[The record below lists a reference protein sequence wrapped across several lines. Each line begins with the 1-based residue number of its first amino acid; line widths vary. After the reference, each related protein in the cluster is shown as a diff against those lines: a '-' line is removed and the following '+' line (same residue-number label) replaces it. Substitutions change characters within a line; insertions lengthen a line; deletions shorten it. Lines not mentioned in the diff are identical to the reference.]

1 MRQQTTEAAPSRYAV
16 TRLTLTGFRCYEQL
30 RIDADPGVMVFAGP
44 NGAGKTNL
52 LEAVSLLVPGR
63 GLRRARLGDI
73 GRRPFAVEPSKNNS
87 AASPVSWAVAARISG
102 PGGGA
107 DLGTGFSADGG
118 DGREKRIVRLDGET
132 MKSQA
137 ALAEHMSAQW
147 LSPSMDRLFQDG
159 APSRR
164 RFLDRLVY
172 GWDPAHAGR
181 ISAYERAMRQRLRLL
196 RDGATP
202 DHAWLTALEATMAE
216 KGVAIAAARR
226 DVVFRL
232 APFAATG
239 RGPFPGAEIAVAGDL
254 EAWLD
259 DGPALAAEDRL
270 RAAFARDRRRDGA
283 QGRTHT
289 GPHRSDMLVGH
300 GPKRQPAEACS
311 TGEQKA
317 LLIAIV
323 LANAQVRAGEDGGTP
338 VLLLDEIAAHL
349 DEARR
354 EALFDGLLEIGA
366 QAWLTGTDM
375 VTFDGLRGRA
385 QFFRVE
391 DARVTDVN

>member
-1 MRQQTTEAAPSRYAV
+1 MRHQTTEAAPSRYAV
-16 TRLTLTGFRCYEQL
+16 RRLTLTGFRCYEQL
-30 RIDADPGVMVFAGP
+30 RIDAEPGVLVFAGP

-63 GLRRARLGDI
+63 GLRGARLGDI
-73 GRRPFAVEPSKNNS
+73 GHRLLTASSGP
-87 AASPVSWAVAARISG
+87 AASWAVAARISG
-102 PGGGA
+102 PRGSA
-107 DLGTGFSADGG
+107 DLGTGFAFDGG

-137 ALAEHMSAQW
+137 TLAEHMSAQW

-159 APSRR
+159 APARR
-164 RFLDRLVY
+164 RFLDRLVF

-181 ISAYERAMRQRLRLL
+181 ISAYEQAMRQRLRLL
-196 RDGATP
+196 RDDATP
-202 DHAWLTALEATMAE
+202 DPIWLTALEATIAE

-226 DVVFRL
+226 DVVGRL
-232 APFAATG
+232 APFAATDM
-239 RGPFPGAEIAVAGDL
+239 GPFPGAEIAVAGDI
-254 EAWLD
+254 ETWLD

-270 RAAFARDRRRDGA
+270 RAALTRDRLRDAA

-289 GPHRSDMLVGH
+289 GPHRSDFLVRH
-300 GPKRQPAEACS
+300 RPKGQPAESCS

-317 LLIAIV
+317 LLIAVI
-323 LANAQVRAGEDGGTP
+323 LANARVRAGEDGGVP
-338 VLLLDEIAAHL
+338 VLLLDEVAAHL

-366 QAWLTGTDM
+366 QAWVTGTDM
-375 VTFDGLRGRA
+375 TTFDGLRGRA

-391 DARVTDVN
+391 DAGVSCIN